1 MLSPLVLLQQCGN
14 DYAYGPSWISDM
26 MLCANVPGGGKDAC
40 QVRNSNLTVLSTEL
54 CRATPAARWS

>member
-1 MLSPLVLLQQCGN
+1 MLSSIVLLQQCGN

-40 QVRNSNLTVLSTEL
+40 QVHNCNLDRVVH
-54 CRATPAARWS
+54 